1 MRRLISNN
9 EQPLDLTRECVII
22 DYEYESGIS
31 SHLCYQGSLSF
42 LLLTKRRGDL
52 RDCCEKCLSGAHELG
67 LKAPTQSPTRNPIS
81 GCVHTITDSFSC
93 RREKLSALVWKLIR
107 YVTCHLRDKQPLR
120 NHRSYV
126 WTEALPGM
134 ILDVCAP
141 ENSPLQGGAESWTY
155 WATI

>member
-1 MRRLISNN
+1 M
-9 EQPLDLTRECVII
+9 II

-42 LLLTKRRGDL
+42 LLRTKRKGDL

-93 RREKLSALVWKLIR
+93 QSEKLSGTVRKLIR
-107 YVTCHLRDKQPLR
+107 YVTFHLRDRRDAASLHYR
-120 NHRSYV
+120 NRSETTALMCEQKPYPV
-126 WTEALPGM
+126 WFSCRRKLCP
-134 ILDVCAP
+134 V
-141 ENSPLQGGAESWTY
+141 
-155 WATI
+155 